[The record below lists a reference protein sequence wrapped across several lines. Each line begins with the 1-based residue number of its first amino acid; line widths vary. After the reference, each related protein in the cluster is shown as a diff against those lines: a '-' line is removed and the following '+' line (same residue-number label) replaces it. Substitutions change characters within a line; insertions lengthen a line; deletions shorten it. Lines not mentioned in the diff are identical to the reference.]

1 MRYNFYI
8 SIFAISLL
16 LVACEQDLLS
26 PKPVDL
32 ITNDQV
38 LKDASSA
45 RVVLT
50 SAYRDLANLGAPKII
65 AGDLTADN
73 LIHNGTFTQ
82 YREISNKDMSAS
94 NGSASSLWGVIYSMS
109 YIASFLY
116 EGLPALDIPQ
126 SEFDE
131 ITATASFLRA
141 YAYFVGAYTFGG
153 LPIVTTTDVETNR
166 VIPRSTFQETLEF
179 VESELLYALDKVP
192 EESFNSGEVTN
203 GAVKALLAR
212 FYLYTENW
220 SEAERYATEVIE
232 GNGTAEYI
240 LEEEYE
246 NVISDF
252 SSESILEIVYSAND
266 NPGTSTNFS
275 INNLFVGRREI
286 IPSSEMVLALQNDG
300 GDRNIV
306 LEFDGTNV
314 QGGDNGW
321 TIVRYGP
328 FDNIQVLRLAEMYII
343 RAEARA
349 QQNNISGA
357 NSATSDLN
365 VIRERAGVPLI
376 QGLSKNQVLLAV
388 ENERRMELCFEGHRW
403 YDLKRTGRAQSVMND
418 FTSNWTEKDEL
429 WPIPFR
435 EIVNNPSLKDAQNP
449 GY

>member
-1 MRYNFYI
+1 MKFKIYI
-8 SIFAISLL
+8 PVLAISLL
-16 LVACEQDLLS
+16 LLSCEDLLT
-26 PKPVDL
+26 PQPVDR

-38 LKDASSA
+38 LTDANSA

-50 SAYRDLANLGAPKII
+50 SAYRDLANLGAPKIV

-94 NGSASSLWGVIYSMS
+94 NGSAGAMWGVIYSMS

-116 EGLPALDIPQ
+116 EGLPALDLPQ
-126 SEFDE
+126 SIYDE
-131 ITATASFLRA
+131 ITAAASFLRA
-141 YAYFVGAYTFGG
+141 YAYFVGAYTYGG
-153 LPIVTTTDVETNR
+153 LPIVTTTDVEANR
-166 VIPRSTFQETLEF
+166 VIPRSTFEETLQF
-179 VESELLYALDKVP
+179 VESELLYALDKLP
-192 EESFNSGEVTN
+192 EESFNSGEATN

-212 FYLYTENW
+212 YYLFTENW
-220 SEAERYATEVIE
+220 SEAERYATDVIE
-232 GNGTAEYI
+232 GNGTKEYI
-240 LEEEYE
+240 LEEEFE
-246 NVISDF
+246 NVVADF
-252 SSESILEIVYSAND
+252 STESILEIVYSAND

-314 QGGDNGW
+314 KGADNGW

-328 FDNIQVLRLAEMYII
+328 FDNIQLLRLAEIYII

-349 QQNNISGA
+349 QQNNISGT
-357 NSATSDLN
+357 NSAESDLN
-365 VIRERAGVPLI
+365 IVRERAGVSLI
-376 QGLSKNQVLLAV
+376 QGLSKNQMLLAI

-403 YDLKRTGRAQSVMND
+403 YDLVRTGRAQTVMNE

>member
-1 MRYNFYI
+1 MRFTLII
-8 SIFAISLL
+8 SAITISLL
-16 LVACEQDLLS
+16 VMSCEDLLN

-32 ITNDQV
+32 ITDDQV
-38 LKDASSA
+38 LKDAGSA

-82 YREISNKDMSAS
+82 YREISSKDMSAS
-94 NGSASSLWGVIYSMS
+94 NGSASALWGVIYSLS
-109 YIASFLY
+109 YIANFLY
-116 EGLPALDIPQ
+116 EGLPDIDIPQ
-126 SEFDE
+126 NEYDE

-153 LPIVTTTDVETNR
+153 IPIVTSTNVEENR
-166 VIPRSTFQETLEF
+166 MIPRAGLEETLDF
-179 VESELLYALDKVP
+179 IESELLYALNKIP

-212 FYLYTENW
+212 FYLYQKNW
-220 SEAERYATEVIE
+220 SEAEKFATDVIE
-232 GNGTAEYI
+232 GNGTKEYL

-246 NVISDF
+246 DVITDF
-252 SSESILEIVYSAND
+252 STESILEIVYSAND

-300 GDRNIV
+300 GERKVV

-314 QGGDNGW
+314 RGADNGW

-328 FDNIQVLRLAEMYII
+328 FDNIQLIRLAEMYLI

-349 QQNNISGA
+349 EQDKISGT
-357 NSATSDLN
+357 NSAESDIN

-376 QGLSKNQVLLAV
+376 QGTSKNQMLQAI

-403 YDLKRTGRAQSVMND
+403 YDLVRTGRAQTVMNE
-418 FTSNWTEKDEL
+418 FTSNWTSKDEL
-429 WPIPFR
+429 WPIPLS
-435 EIVNNPSLKDAQNP
+435 EITNNPSLKDAQNP

>member
-1 MRYNFYI
+1 MNIRVFILSILAFVI
-8 SIFAISLL
+8 STS
-16 LVACEQDLLS
+16 CDDLLN

-32 ITNDQV
+32 ITDDQV
-38 LKDASSA
+38 LKDANSA

-65 AGDLTADN
+65 AGYFTADN

-82 YREISNKDMSAS
+82 YREISSKDMSAS
-94 NGSASSLWGVIYSMS
+94 NASASSLWGVIYSMS
-109 YIASFLY
+109 YVVSFLY

-126 SEFDE
+126 TEFDE
-131 ITATASFLRA
+131 ITAAASFLRA

-153 LPIVTTTDVETNR
+153 IPIVTTTNVEENR
-166 VIPRSTFQETLEF
+166 LIPRATLDETLDF
-179 VESELLYALDKVP
+179 IESELLYALDKLP
-192 EESFNSGEVTN
+192 EESFNAGEATN

-212 FYLYTENW
+212 YYLYRENW
-220 SEAERYATEVIE
+220 SEAERYASDVIE
-232 GNGTAEYI
+232 GNGTKAYV
-240 LEEEYE
+240 LEEDF
-246 NVISDF
+246 VDVVADF
-252 SSESILEIVYSAND
+252 STESILEIVYSAND

-275 INNLFVGRREI
+275 INNLFAGRREI

-300 GDRNIV
+300 GDRMVV

-314 QGGDNGW
+314 RGSDNGW
-321 TIVRYGP
+321 SVVRYGP

-349 QQNNISGA
+349 QQDKISGSG
-357 NSATSDLN
+357 SAEADIN

-376 QGLSKNQVLLAV
+376 QGTSRNQMLLAI

-403 YDLKRTGRAQSVMND
+403 FDLIRTGRDQSVMNE
-418 FTSNWTEKDEL
+418 FTSNWTEKDRL
-429 WPIPFR
+429 WPIPLR
-435 EIVNNPSLKDAQNP
+435 EITNNPSLRDAQNP